1 LTGDTST
8 QAAHK
13 AREFWQG
20 AATLFK
26 AHGHHSRQNSRKPLV
41 RQWASD
47 WLASVS
53 GVVAAHAVA
62 AWTRARIREPENRS
76 HPIALI
82 FSFAATTRRERG
94 HSPLEF
100 TTGACPMSVQSKISQ
115 WRHVGRFCARRVST
129 KSRLLNEVVAL
140 VALAVG
146 ALFTLSFLC
155 IAIIATAIGTP
166 YFLAV
171 VWGVA
176 GTWAVVTVA
185 ASFVVRTRHP
195 AQPFRTF
202 QLELQRDLQVIKE
215 ATR

>member
-1 LTGDTST
+1 
-8 QAAHK
+8 
-13 AREFWQG
+13 
-20 AATLFK
+20 
-26 AHGHHSRQNSRKPLV
+26 
-41 RQWASD
+41 
-47 WLASVS
+47 
-53 GVVAAHAVA
+53 
-62 AWTRARIREPENRS
+62 
-76 HPIALI
+76 
-82 FSFAATTRRERG
+82 
-94 HSPLEF
+94 
-100 TTGACPMSVQSKISQ
+100 MSVQSKISQ
-115 WRHVGRFCARRVST
+115 WRHVGRFCARRVSDYGELFRIELAET